1 MMALTSII
9 ILSDAPHNSMEFST
23 LPKNVQNEISLF
35 AESRFHEFEAK
46 QALELEPYRTT
57 HLMLHIMPEICTDG
71 NKARQSGPWPEYE
84 EQYYCAS
91 TPVANWCDGYRNMH
105 KATESVISMPGG
117 YELVASFSCLRIMPW
132 IRRVKD
138 FNISLISVI
147 VTIIVTLMCYLFFSS
162 NTNDEDNNTLDDDE
176 KPDLPPPGRP
186 STKKK
191 ESAAM
196 KPLANLVSRKEN
208 FRKRR

>member
-1 MMALTSII
+1 MTDVRFIIWNCIALLVALMMALTSII

-35 AESRFHEFEAK
+35 AESRYVNNCILTELLSFKFRFHEFEAK

-117 YELVASFSCLRIMPW
+117 YELVASFSCLRIMRE
-132 IRRVKD
+132 IFYDCKKYS
-138 FNISLISVI
+138 I
-147 VTIIVTLMCYLFFSS
+147 LFTATKNSIYIEMSIKFQLGF
-162 NTNDEDNNTLDDDE
+162 DE
-176 KPDLPPPGRP
+176 
-186 STKKK
+186 
-191 ESAAM
+191 
-196 KPLANLVSRKEN
+196 
-208 FRKRR
+208 